1 MIDFAKVPD
10 IDPDIHP
17 IGNYRK
23 ITKWMVDFCEGDF
36 TEAIILSF
44 FLAMYH
50 SQRKY
55 FLEAIRKNQIFKQ
68 YGITKKESESIEL
81 IFSYREISNH
91 VFNAAKNI
99 RTLQEGI
106 NSLASRGVITIKK
119 ALTVKDKHAL
129 GLDTRLSTDRTNV
142 YLFHPTPLI
151 NYLQPYLL
159 LQTEHDNDIQNS
171 INLLEGKGL
180 LQKTDK
186 GYFMPFQNKKS
197 TGATAHLKKF
207 QSQQAA
213 IAPAKDKS
221 DIIADLKKHSKKN
234 FPAVTNE
241 RILKSKILIQNEKI
255 IITIGEYG
263 MSVSDKKTIEK
274 YFSELEETKSFKV
287 VFEDNDN

>member
-55 FLEAIRKNQIFKQ
+55 FLEAVRKNQIFKQ
-68 YGITKKESESIEL
+68 YGLTKKESESIEL
-81 IFSYREISNH
+81 IFSYREISDH
-91 VFNAAKNI
+91 IFNVTKKYEVLKA
-99 RTLQEGI
+99 RLD
-106 NSLASRGVITIKK
+106 SLASRGVITIKK

-151 NYLQPYLL
+151 TYLQPYLN
-159 LQTEHDNDIQNS
+159 LQTDHDNDIQNS

-186 GYFMPFQNKKS
+186 GYFIPYQNKKTS
-197 TGATAHLKKF
+197 GATAHLKKF
-207 QSQQAA
+207 Q
-213 IAPAKDKS
+213 AKEVE
-221 DIIADLKKHSKKN
+221 SK
-234 FPAVTNE
+234 T
-241 RILKSKILIQNEKI
+241 
-255 IITIGEYG
+255 T
-263 MSVSDKKTIEK
+263 
-274 YFSELEETKSFKV
+274 ETKSYTQIIEEFKKFTKQLSYGSQEEFAKLKFKKDGEFIKIIYSKETLSGYQKETIQTFFKNNNTNIY
-287 VFEDNDN
+287 FEDNDN

>member
-23 ITKWMVDFCEGDF
+23 ITQWMVDFCEGDF
-36 TEAIILSF
+36 VEAILLSF
-44 FLAMYH
+44 FVAMYH
-50 SQRKY
+50 NQRKY

-68 YGITKKESESIEL
+68 YGLTKKESESIEL
-81 IFSYREISNH
+81 IYSYRQISGYI
-91 VFNAAKNI
+91 FNATKKYEVLKARI
-99 RTLQEGI
+99 D
-106 NSLASRGVITIKK
+106 SLAARGVITIKK
-119 ALTVKDKHAL
+119 ALTVRDKQLL
-129 GLDTRLSTDRTNV
+129 GIDTRLSTDRTNV

-151 NYLQPYLL
+151 EYLQPYLN
-159 LQTEHDNDIQNS
+159 LQNDHDNEIQNS
-171 INLLEGKGL
+171 INLLEGKGI
-180 LQKTDK
+180 LQKTKD
-186 GYFMPFQNKKS
+186 GYFLPFQNKKTS
-197 TGATAHLKKF
+197 GATSHLKKF
-207 QSQQAA
+207 QTQQAA
-213 IAPAKDKS
+213 IAPAKDKA

-234 FPAVTNE
+234 FSAVTNE